1 LFYQDQPNST
11 PLSLNENE
19 RLAALRSYNIL
30 DTAAEKDFDDLTTLA
45 SSICQTPIA
54 LISLVDTERQ
64 WFKSHIGLAASETP
78 IEQSFCAHAIVS
90 YNEIM
95 IVDDARTDE
104 RFADNPLVTGNPKI
118 VFYAGVPL
126 INEEGFAL
134 GTLCVIDQKKKQL
147 SAEQT
152 TALKVVAK
160 QVVDKLELRRKITDL
175 QIANQELRDANVF
188 IQKFAS
194 TAAHDIKNP
203 LSSILLTSQALKIRL
218 QKLQDEGCSRLIDLN
233 ITSTTR
239 LINLLDEMLD
249 YSKDPSL
256 LIAKK
261 SEIDLKQ
268 AIKKVVSMIN
278 TPDNLEII
286 LPDTNPKLTLSTVAF
301 EQIFIN
307 LISNAIRYNDKNQT
321 IIAIRFAED
330 DEYYKFEVEDNGIG
344 IAETYHEKI
353 FSNSFTLKIT
363 DRYNKKGTGIGLA
376 TVKDLVTVLKG
387 NIYVKSTQGIGTTFF
402 VSIKK

>member
-1 LFYQDQPNST
+1 MFYQDQPNST

-19 RLAALRSYNIL
+19 RLASLRSYNIL

-45 SSICQTPIA
+45 STICQTPIA

-95 IVDDARTDE
+95 IVDDARKDE

-194 TAAHDIKNP
+194 TAAHEIKNP

>member
-1 LFYQDQPNST
+1 MFYQDQPNST

-19 RLAALRSYNIL
+19 RLASLRSYNIL

-45 SSICQTPIA
+45 STICQTPIA

-95 IVDDARTDE
+95 IVDDARKDE

>member
-19 RLAALRSYNIL
+19 RLASLRSYNIL

-45 SSICQTPIA
+45 STICQTPIA